1 MHYFGQVGSGFSST
15 VTWARISIS
24 RTYERSISW
33 KDVQFPRVMHTLPEK
48 RAKWDEFVDKN
59 SRYPLEFHLN
69 VYGVA
74 P

>member
-1 MHYFGQVGSGFSST
+1 MHYFRQVGSAFSST
-15 VTWARISIS
+15 LARVRISIS
-24 RTYERSISW
+24 YTYERSISW
-33 KDVQFPRVMHTLPEK
+33 KDVRFRRVMHTLPEK
-48 RAKWDEFVDKN
+48 QAKWNEFVDKD